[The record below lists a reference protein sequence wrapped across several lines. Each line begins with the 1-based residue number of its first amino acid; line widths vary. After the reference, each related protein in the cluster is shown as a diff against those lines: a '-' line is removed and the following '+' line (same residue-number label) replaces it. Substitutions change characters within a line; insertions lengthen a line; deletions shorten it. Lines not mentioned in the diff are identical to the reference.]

1 MRVGVV
7 VLGDVG
13 RSPRMCYHALSL
25 AHNGYEVD
33 LIGYSGSDPP
43 DQVKD
48 NKNISIRYV
57 PKVENLPNF
66 LPKLLKYLLKAI
78 LQSFYL
84 LLSMPLFSYL
94 DCILVQTPPGV
105 PTLPVLYCYCLV

>member
-1 MRVGVV
+1 M
-7 VLGDVG
+7 
-13 RSPRMCYHALSL
+13 YKSL
-25 AHNGYEVD
+25 FLFQVD

-78 LQSFYL
+78 LQVTYL
-84 LLSMPLFSYL
+84 HLIKKGYDYM
-94 DCILVQTPPGV
+94 
-105 PTLPVLYCYCLV
+105 